1 MLSSVLGNE
10 ESGEGGQNSLPAAAQ
25 VDHQQLSASK
35 IKINQG
41 RVLIYNITP
50 FFFCQLAGRLLH
62 PAK

>member
-1 MLSSVLGNE
+1 MLSNVLGNE

-25 VDHQQLSASK
+25 VDRQQLSASE

-50 FFFCQLAGRLLH
+50 FFFSVS
-62 PAK
+62 